1 MSTFNADNS
10 RTIDSKVQK
19 ALDIHMVDNGASV
32 PYTDVIV
39 DCSGSMAADMGGMN
53 RVMFTMNLLKTLH
66 GLGHVNDDTLVHA
79 FSSRYRGCVPLSM
92 IMSEPIYQDN
102 HKIVESMFRPGGGTT
117 PSAALKHVSDVT
129 RTLGILDMFTDGDLQ
144 RSFTTPYDLIFYGVY
159 QN

>member
-19 ALDIHMVDNGASV
+19 ELNIQMVDNGAYV

-39 DCSGSMAADMGGMN
+39 DCSGSMGADMGGVS
-53 RVMFTMNLLKTLH
+53 RVMFTMNLLKTL
-66 GLGHVNDDTLVHA
+66 LEKKHVTMDTLVHG
-79 FSSRYRGCVPLSM
+79 FDSSYRGCVPLNKLLKD
-92 IMSEPIYQDN
+92 ISEK
-102 HKIVESMFRPGGGTT
+102 KIIDAMFYPGGGTT

-129 RTLGILDMFTDGDLQ
+129 RTLGILDMYTDNDLK
-144 RSFTTPYDLIFYGVY
+144 RSFTTPYDLIFYGAPY